1 MTAYFPWPCPE
12 SYISPPFCVPQRMDA
27 EIPAAV
33 HIGGYRAA
41 PAGRSTMLCD
51 QCQVQMSRRVG
62 IAGSHDAFLTA

>member
-1 MTAYFPWPCPE
+1 
-12 SYISPPFCVPQRMDA
+12 MDA